1 MKALMQDDYG
11 GLDAMRLGNLPDPV
25 PGPDDVLVEVH
36 AAGINPIDW
45 KVRAG
50 ALRARLELTFPDVL
64 GRDLSGVIV
73 AVGANVTDLKTGDAL
88 FGVCPPNRWGSHAEL
103 IAVDASFM
111 AIKPH
116 EVSHVEAASIALV
129 GITAL
134 TALEKT
140 ATIEPGMKVL
150 IHAGAGGVGAFA
162 IQYCK
167 SRGAM
172 VYATCSAGNSE
183 FVRGLGADEAIDYTK
198 GDFAAGLSD
207 IDVVYDTM
215 GGDIHVRSQA
225 VLKPGGMLVCLNAA
239 PVPADAPAR
248 DDIEIE
254 TPLVTYLRADGE
266 RLAELIAE
274 RAVQP
279 NVGTVFFFSDAI
291 DAYRLSETGH
301 ARGKVVLR
309 MK

>member
-1 MKALMQDDYG
+1 MKALVHDDYC
-11 GLDAMRLGNLPDPV
+11 GLDGMRLDEMPDPV
-25 PGPDDVLVEVH
+25 PGPDDVLIEVH

-50 ALRARLELTFPDVL
+50 LLRARFELDFPDIP
-64 GRDLSGVIV
+64 GRDVSGVVV
-73 AVGANVTDLKTGDAL
+73 ATGENVSDLKKGDAV
-88 FGVCPPNRWGSHAEL
+88 FGVCPPNRHGSHAEL
-103 IAVDASFM
+103 VAADAAIF

-116 EVSHVEAASIALV
+116 EVSHIEAASIALV

-167 SRGAM
+167 SRGAT
-172 VYATCSAGNSE
+172 VYTTCSASNADY
-183 FVRGLGADEAIDYTK
+183 VLGLGADEVIDYTR
-198 GDFAAGLSD
+198 GDFADGLSD
-207 IDVVYDTM
+207 FDVVYDTM
-215 GGDIHVRSQA
+215 GGDIHVRSRD

-239 PVPADAPAR
+239 PVPTDAPAR
-248 DDIEIE
+248 DDISIE

-266 RLAELIAE
+266 RIGELIAA
-274 RAVQP
+274 RDVQP
-279 NVGTVFFFSDAI
+279 SVGTVFFFSDAI

>member
-1 MKALMQDDYG
+1 MKALVHDDYC
-11 GLDAMRLGNLPDPV
+11 GLEGMRLDEVADPT
-25 PGPDDVLVEVH
+25 PGPDDVLLEVH

-50 ALRARLELTFPDVL
+50 IMRARFELDFPDVP
-64 GRDLSGVIV
+64 GRDVSGVV
-73 AVGANVTDLKTGDAL
+73 VETGSNVTDLSKGDAV
-88 FGVCPPNRWGSHAEL
+88 FGVCPPTRWGSHAEL
-103 IAVDASFM
+103 VAVDASIL
-111 AIKPH
+111 AAKPS
-116 EVSHVEAASIALV
+116 EVSHVDAASIALV
-129 GITAL
+129 GCTAL

-140 ATIEPGMKVL
+140 ATVDAGMKVL

-167 SRGAM
+167 SRGAT
-172 VYATCSAGNSE
+172 VYATCSGRNTDY
-183 FVRGLGADEAIDYTK
+183 VLGLGADEAIDYTQ
-198 GDFAAGLSD
+198 GDFAEGVSD

-215 GGDIHVRSQA
+215 GGDTHVRSRA
-225 VLKPGGMLVCLNAA
+225 ILKSGGMLVCLNAA
-239 PVPADAPAR
+239 PVPDDAPAR
-248 DDIEIE
+248 DDINID
-254 TPLVTYLRADGE
+254 TPLVTYDRQDNE
-266 RLAELIAE
+266 RLAELIVT

-279 NVGTVFFFSDAI
+279 SVGTVFFFSDAI

>member
-1 MKALMQDDYG
+1 MKALLHDDYC
-11 GLDAMRLGNLPDPV
+11 GLDGMRLDEVADPA

-50 ALRARLELTFPDVL
+50 HMKARFELAFPDVP
-64 GRDLSGVIV
+64 GRDVSGVV
-73 AVGANVTDLKTGDAL
+73 VEAGGNVTDLKKGDAV
-88 FGVCPPNRWGSHAEL
+88 FGVCPPTRWGSHAEL
-103 IAVDASFM
+103 VAVEAGIL
-111 AIKPH
+111 AVKPP

-129 GITAL
+129 GCTAL

-140 ATIEPGMKVL
+140 ATIDNGMRVL

-167 SRGAM
+167 SRGAT
-172 VYATCSAGNSE
+172 VYATCSARNTDY
-183 FVRGLGADEAIDYTK
+183 VLGLGADEAIDYTR
-198 GDFAAGLSD
+198 GDFAEGLSD
-207 IDVVYDTM
+207 FDVVYDTM
-215 GGDIHVRSQA
+215 GGDTHVRSRA
-225 VLKPGGMLVCLNAA
+225 ILKPGGMLVCLNAA
-239 PVPADAPAR
+239 PIPEDAPVR
-248 DDIEIE
+248 EDITVE
-254 TPLVTYLRADGE
+254 TPLVTYDRADNE
-266 RLAELIAE
+266 RLAELIAA

-279 NVGTVFFFSDAI
+279 SVGTVFFFSDAL

>member
-1 MKALMQDDYG
+1 MKALVHDDYC
-11 GLDAMRLGNLPDPV
+11 GLDGMRLDNMPAPV
-25 PGPDDVLVEVH
+25 PGPDDVLIEVH

-50 ALRARLELTFPDVL
+50 IMRARFELDFPDIP
-64 GRDLSGVIV
+64 GRDVSGVVV
-73 AVGANVTDLKTGDAL
+73 ATGKNVSDLKKGDAV
-88 FGVCPPNRWGSHAEL
+88 FGVCPPNRWGSHAEFV
-103 IAVDASFM
+103 AADAAIL
-111 AIKPH
+111 AIKPP

-140 ATIEPGMKVL
+140 ATISPGMKVL

-167 SRGAM
+167 SRGAA
-172 VYATCSAGNSE
+172 VYATCSAKNAE
-183 FVRGLGADEAIDYTK
+183 YVLGLGADEAIDYTK
-198 GDFAAGLSD
+198 GDFADGLSD
-207 IDVVYDTM
+207 FDVVYDTM
-215 GGDIHVRSQA
+215 GGDIHVRSRA
-225 VLKPGGMLVCLNAA
+225 ILKPGGMLVCLNAA

-266 RLAELIAE
+266 RLAELIAA
-274 RAVQP
+274 RDVQP
-279 NVGTVFFFSDAI
+279 SVGTVFFFSDAI

>member
-1 MKALMQDDYG
+1 MKALVHDDYC
-11 GLDAMRLGNLPDPV
+11 GLDGMRLDELPDPT

-50 ALRARLELTFPDVL
+50 AMRARFDLAFPDVL
-64 GRDLSGVIV
+64 GRDVSGVV
-73 AVGANVTDLKTGDAL
+73 VGVGSNVTDLKEGDAV
-88 FGVCPPNRWGSHAEL
+88 FGVCPPTRWGSHAEL
-103 IAVDASFM
+103 VAIDAAILAV
-111 AIKPH
+111 KPPA
-116 EVSHVEAASIALV
+116 VSHVDAASIALV
-129 GITAL
+129 GCTAL

-140 ATIEPGMKVL
+140 ATIADGMRVL

-167 SRGAM
+167 SRGAT
-172 VYATCSAGNSE
+172 VYATCSARNTDY
-183 FVRGLGADEAIDYTK
+183 VLGLGADEAIDYTK
-198 GDFAAGLSD
+198 GDFADGLSD
-207 IDVVYDTM
+207 FDVVYDTM
-215 GGDIHVRSQA
+215 GGDTHVRSRA
-225 VLKPGGMLVCLNAA
+225 ILKSGGMLVCLNAA
-239 PVPADAPAR
+239 AIPEDAPAR
-248 DDIEIE
+248 DDITVD
-254 TPLVTYLRADGE
+254 TPLVTYDRADNE
-266 RLAELIAE
+266 RLAELIVS

-279 NVGTVFFFSDAI
+279 SVGTVFFFSDAI

>member
-11 GLDAMRLGNLPDPV
+11 GLNAMRIGNLPDPV

-73 AVGANVTDLKTGDAL
+73 AVGANVTDLKTGDAV

-103 IAVDASFM
+103 IAVDASIV

-239 PVPADAPAR
+239 PVPADAPVR

>member
-11 GLDAMRLGNLPDPV
+11 GLDAMRIGDLPDPV

-45 KVRAG
+45 KVRGG

-103 IAVDASFM
+103 IAVDASIV

>member
-1 MKALMQDDYG
+1 MKALVHDDYC
-11 GLDAMRLGNLPDPV
+11 GLDGMRLDEMPDPV
-25 PGPDDVLVEVH
+25 PGPDDVLIEVH

-50 ALRARLELTFPDVL
+50 IMRARFELAFPDVP
-64 GRDLSGVIV
+64 GRDVSGVVV
-73 AVGANVTDLKTGDAL
+73 AVGANVSDLKKGDAV

-103 IAVDASFM
+103 VAVDAGIL
-111 AIKPH
+111 AIKPP

-140 ATIEPGMKVL
+140 ATISPGMKVL

-167 SRGAM
+167 SQGAT
-172 VYATCSAGNSE
+172 VYTTCSANNTDY
-183 FVRGLGADEAIDYTK
+183 VLGLGADEAIDYTR
-198 GDFAAGLSD
+198 GDFADGLSD
-207 IDVVYDTM
+207 FDVVYDTM
-215 GGDIHVRSQA
+215 GGDIHVRSRA
-225 VLKPGGMLVCLNAA
+225 ILKPGGMLVCLNAA
-239 PVPADAPAR
+239 PVPEDAPAR
-248 DDIEIE
+248 DDIAIE

-266 RLAELIAE
+266 RLAELIAA

-279 NVGTVFFFSDAI
+279 SVGTVFFFSDAI